1 MEMMRDGIQSSW
13 NRMSKGLSMPIHMA
27 KCKLHTTKTLEGK
40 LQESKAFVCLIHGFI
55 PSI

>member
-1 MEMMRDGIQSSW
+1 MRDGIQSSW